1 MSTEELVIAIIR
13 IAGSLLVFRWAFAG
27 GVIAILVDL
36 ADLFLRSYL
45 QLGGISDYQS
55 FDKWLDQVYLLAFL
69 VVALRWQGTPRNV
82 AVALYLYRLVGFV
95 VFELTGSRA
104 VLLAFP
110 NVFEFWFLF
119 VAAQRHWWPEF
130 RYTRYNTTVVLGLLT
145 VLKLLQEFVLHV
157 AKWLDSFNARDL
169 VEWVSRWAGV

>member
-1 MSTEELVIAIIR
+1 VIAIIR
-13 IAGSLLVFRWAFAG
+13 IAGSLLVFRWACAG

-95 VFELTGSRA
+95 VFELTDSRA

-130 RYTRYNTTVVLGLLT
+130 RYSRDNTTVVLGMLT
-145 VLKLLQEFVLHV
+145 VLKLMQEFVLHV
-157 AKWLDSFNARDL
+157 ARWLDSFNARDL
-169 VEWVSRWAGV
+169 VEWMGGLVRW

>member
-13 IAGSLLVFRWAFAG
+13 ILGSLLVFRWAFAG
-27 GVIAILVDL
+27 AVVAVLVDF

-45 QLGGISDYQS
+45 ELGGISNYQA

-69 VVALRWQGTPRNV
+69 IVAWRWGGAERNV
-82 AVALYLYRLVGFV
+82 AVALYAFRLAGFIA
-95 VFELTGSRA
+95 FEVSGSRA

-119 VAAQRHWWPEF
+119 VAAQRHWWKDF
-130 RYTRYNTTVVLGLLT
+130 RYTAGNTAAVLGLL
-145 VLKLLQEFVLHV
+145 VPLKLFQEFALHV
-157 AKWLDSFNARDL
+157 AKWLDSFSAADA
-169 VEWVSRWAGV
+169 VDWVFGRLA